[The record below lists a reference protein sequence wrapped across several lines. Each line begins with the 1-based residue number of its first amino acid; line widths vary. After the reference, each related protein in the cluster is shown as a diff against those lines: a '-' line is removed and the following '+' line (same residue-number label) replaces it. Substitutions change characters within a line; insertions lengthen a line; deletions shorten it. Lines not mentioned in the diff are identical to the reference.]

1 MGRVPVFVEPIMA
14 EPTAQEVLLI
24 AAINRARLD
33 PTGEAARYG
42 IDLNEGLVA
51 GTITFGSK
59 QPLAFSNALFMAADA
74 HSQAMIDAGYFGH
87 IDPNTGS
94 TPQSR
99 ASEAGYVGSVGENI
113 ALQGSTGTIDATDT
127 ALQAHV
133 DLFVDSGVGGRGH
146 RLAILDGDYQ
156 SIGVGQVL
164 GLFTSGDTTYNA
176 SFVTEDF
183 GIPSAS
189 GQFLTGISY
198 TDTDANGLYS
208 VGEARGGV
216 TVQFGAGSTV
226 SGAAGAFSAAIGAGG
241 SRVTFSGGGL
251 ATAVALDATI
261 TAGTNA
267 LIDLIG
273 DHAVETSV
281 SVNAVSGLTK
291 IVGLGTIGLTLRSA
305 DVNSTIF
312 GSQGDDTIAGGHG
325 VDQLF
330 GGAGND
336 TILYDALDDLANVKG
351 GTGFDRLVVY
361 DLAAPTAFNLT
372 AHEFE
377 AATVEIHDLA
387 NNQLWAQYSDFYTAN
402 WVRTDQTV
410 LYDTGSRDLT
420 HFDWTNANSWANYTD
435 SYNAAGQNT
444 GKVVAYD
451 DGSSFIQTFDVA
463 NTQSYSQYTD
473 YFDAAHRNTTKIVIY
488 DSGASYIQNF
498 DATNTQSYSQYT
510 DYFDAAQRNTTK
522 AVTCDNGTSYL
533 QSFDVANT
541 QNYAQY
547 TDYFDAAHRNTTKV
561 VAYDDG
567 SSLIQT
573 FDVSN
578 TQIYAN
584 YADSFDSAGRN
595 NHKTTVMD
603 DGTRFE
609 QTFDVTS
616 AYSWSSYTDEFD
628 AAGTHTHK
636 ILTND
641 DGSTLVLF

>member
-1 MGRVPVFVEPIMA
+1 MA
-14 EPTAQEVLLI
+14 EPTAQEVLMMAL
-24 AAINRARLD
+24 INRARLD

-42 IDLNEGLVA
+42 IDLNEGLAA
-51 GTITFGSK
+51 GTITTKSK
-59 QPLAFSNALFMAADA
+59 QPLAFSTALFTAADA
-74 HSQAMIDAGYFGH
+74 HSQAMIDTDYFAH
-87 IDPNTGS
+87 NDPNTGS

-99 ASEAGYVGSVGENI
+99 GTGAGYAGGVGENI
-113 ALQGSTGTIDATDT
+113 AWRGSTGSIDAT
-127 ALQAHV
+127 AMILQEHL
-133 DLFVDSGVGGRGH
+133 DLFVDSGITGRGH
-146 RLAILDGDYQ
+146 RTNIMDARYQ
-156 SIGVGQVL
+156 SLGVGQVL
-164 GLFTSGDTTYNA
+164 GLFTSGANTYNA
-176 SFVTEDF
+176 SMVTEDF

-473 YFDAAHRNTTKIVIY
+473 YFDAAHRNTTKTV
-488 DSGASYIQNF
+488 SY
-498 DATNTQSYSQYT
+498 
-510 DYFDAAQRNTTK
+510 
-522 AVTCDNGTSYL
+522 DNGSSFL
-533 QSFDVANT
+533 QTFDVANT
-541 QNYAQY
+541 QSYANY
-547 TDYFDAAHRNTTKV
+547 TDYFDSAGRNTTKV
-561 VAYDDG
+561 VAYDNG

-603 DGTRFE
+603 NGTRFE
-609 QTFDVTS
+609 QTFDV
-616 AYSWSSYTDEFD
+616 ANGFSWKSYTDEFN
-628 AAGTHTHK
+628 AAGTNVHK
-636 ILTND
+636 TVVND